1 MVVWLIARL
10 ASFVTFIAC
19 LVWNH
24 SESDM
29 EDSIFAFL
37 VSLLKVAKCNYKGFF
52 SGVDCKEAFDELFG
66 SLKSCLRTSKHT
78 MIFNHL
84 LTG

>member
-19 LVWNH
+19 LVWNR

-37 VSLLKVAKCNYKGFF
+37 VSLLKVGKCNYKCFF
-52 SGVDCKEAFDELFG
+52 
-66 SLKSCLRTSKHT
+66 
-78 MIFNHL
+78 
-84 LTG
+84 